1 MCTYSELH
9 LSIVKATFHT
19 FPHPLSLASRS
30 KYHRGHQPSTSTDS
44 NASGCCRQ
52 RPVQSTS
59 PKHTKTFP
67 NLHIGHAALYILSS
81 SLLPSLVVYLSNNF
95 PTKLTPTKI
104 FKTSTPLNKKIFKT
118 SGRLEV
124 LPKIGTKIWNFHHP
138 EPLHLGT
145 QEPLALSPQ
154 MAPRAAAQMSLGW
167 ADFPGTIREQRENT
181 PFGCACKM
189 L

>member
-81 SLLPSLVVYLSNNF
+81 SLLPWLVFYLIIFQQSWHQQKYEKNQHPSTKRSLKHLEDLKF
-95 PTKLTPTKI
+95 CPKLEQ
-104 FKTSTPLNKKIFKT
+104 KK
-118 SGRLEV
+118 R
-124 LPKIGTKIWNFHHP
+124 NFHHP

-167 ADFPGTIREQRENT
+167 ADFPGTWCEQRENT